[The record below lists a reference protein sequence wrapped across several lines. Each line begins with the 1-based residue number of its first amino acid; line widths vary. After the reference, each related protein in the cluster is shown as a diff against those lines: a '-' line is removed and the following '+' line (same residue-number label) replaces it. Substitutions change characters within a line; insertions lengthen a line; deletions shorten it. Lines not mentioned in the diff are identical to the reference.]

1 MSCFATRARG
11 WRGDR
16 DEMLFMLCGCA
27 VPSQIGDCFGPL
39 LCTEEPPKEKSAGL
53 VRAIVSMDGLVSK
66 SSPSG
71 GKFSASPDSKG
82 LGRVSIAAMSSEDLP
97 LSLARSRDT
106 CHAIDGW

>member
-1 MSCFATRARG
+1 
-11 WRGDR
+11 
-16 DEMLFMLCGCA
+16 MLFMLCGCA

-97 LSLARSRDT
+97 LSLSLSRAVAGHVSRLMAGERGWTRSGRPST
-106 CHAIDGW
+106 